1 MNIDDWLNSIAPLN
15 SHAMIPQG
23 NKSAA
28 SQRTSGNGDNYI
40 RIGRRRTE
48 DQPGDIPTQYIVV
61 AKIYAKTQK
70 VCWLSVATWQLN
82 GIRIGALDAGD
93 HVKEDDKS
101 FETNE
106 GLDPDPYFYAH
117 NVTSAKR
124 IRKHLLELVSHK
136 NSSIFCVEPE
146 TYDDAVAQAEKS
158 HASWARLIEVHGTH
172 MASTEE
178 MLEVAGQ
185 DPRKRFPRPWAL
197 PVPLTDSEDL
207 SFIGINPGPK
217 TAREDAMQEWLP
229 TFDSIAKG
237 GKMATVNVMAIFVN
251 DFQNQSLRLA
261 NFLEVAFDPEES
273 VDSAKKYFLEGDGT
287 KGKFSGGL
295 NNSKHLSRVE
305 WSLELWVLPQVE
317 GCSTLIKWD
326 DVPQLE
332 ARAFCDWRAVQKDKG
347 ECDPRGPT

>member
-1 MNIDDWLNSIAPLN
+1 MV
-15 SHAMIPQG
+15 PQG

-28 SQRTSGNGDNYI
+28 SQKISGNDDNYI

-82 GIRIGALDAGD
+82 GVRIGALEAGD
-93 HVKEDDKS
+93 HIKGDDKS

-117 NVTSAKR
+117 NITSAKR
-124 IRKHLLELVSHK
+124 IQKHLLDLVSLK
-136 NSSIFCVEPE
+136 NSSISRVEPE
-146 TYDDAVAQAEKS
+146 TYDDAVAEAEKN
-158 HASWARLIEVHGTH
+158 HASWARLIEVNGMH
-172 MASTEE
+172 MASTKE
-178 MLEVAGQ
+178 MSDVAGQ
-185 DPRKRFPRPWAL
+185 DPRRRFPHPWAL
-197 PVPLTDSEDL
+197 PVPLTYSEDL

-217 TAREDAMQEWLP
+217 EARHDATQEWLP
-229 TFDSIAKG
+229 TFDSVAKA
-237 GKMATVNVMAIFVN
+237 GKIATVNVMAIFVN
-251 DFQNQSLRLA
+251 DFQNQTLRLP
-261 NFLEVAFDPEES
+261 NFLEVAFDPDES

-347 ECDPRGPT
+347 ECDPRSPR